1 MDAIICMAGS
11 ASRLNIGLNKVF
23 YELNGQMVFLYSLNI
38 LKKYCDNIILTIREE
53 DIDYVKPYLNEKI
66 NHVIG
71 GSERYHSVYNAMLK
85 VKSSKVLIHDGA
97 RPFISE
103 NTIKEILNNSSNYD
117 LILPY
122 IKVKGTIYQN
132 EPWKLLDRNNII
144 IAQTPQLVEKDYFI
158 KSYNNAIKDG
168 FKPTDDISLILK
180 YFPNLALLKIL
191 DSENNIKI
199 TTIEDLNLAR
209 RLL

>member
-53 DIDYVKPYLNEKI
+53 DIDYVKPYLNERI
-66 NHVIG
+66 NYVIG

-103 NTIKEILNNSSNYD
+103 NTIKEIREETGLEATAEK
-117 LILPY
+117 I
-122 IKVKGTIYQN
+122 IAIH
-132 EPWKLLDRNNII
+132 DRNKHNVPEYVYGVCKIFVLCRVHGGEFVKNIE
-144 IAQTPQLVEKDYFI
+144 TTGFEYFAEDEI
-158 KSYNNAIKDG
+158 
-168 FKPTDDISLILK
+168 PT
-180 YFPNLALLKIL
+180 LALAK
-191 DSENNIKI
+191 NNEEQVKMCFRAYNDPNW
-199 TTIEDLNLAR
+199 EVEFD
-209 RLL
+209 

>member
-38 LKKYCDNIILTIREE
+38 LKKYCDNIILTVREE
-53 DIDYVKPYLNEKI
+53 EIDYIKPYLNANI
-66 NHVIG
+66 SYVIG
-71 GSERYHSVYNAMLK
+71 GSERYHSVYNAMLR
-85 VKSSKVLIHDGA
+85 VKSEKVLIHDGA

-103 NTIKEILNNSSNYD
+103 NTIKEILNNSLNYN

-132 EPWKLLDRNNII
+132 EPLKLLDRNNII
-144 IAQTPQLVEKDYFI
+144 IAQTPQLVEKAYFI
-158 KSYNNAIKDG
+158 KSYNKAIKDS

-180 YFPNLALLKIL
+180 YFPNLTILKIL

>member
-66 NHVIG
+66 NYVIG